1 MNYLSFEQ
9 LTLELQN
16 QAIYRDIAAKQIL
29 VQQGEIAD
37 SIYFLLSGQIR
48 LATFTEERI
57 INHYF
62 VQAGESF
69 DETALFSDIYGY
81 SAIADVP
88 SRVAAIDKE
97 IFRQALDNNPELV
110 NRYINQLV
118 YRYKKVK
125 TLLELR
131 SIRSARERLLQYLV
145 RYKEPNNQTVV
156 LPRPLK
162 YLAIELGLSAEAL
175 YRTISLLQSEGVITR
190 KQRTMTL
197 NEDQ

>member
-69 DETALFSDIYGY
+69 DETALFSDIYSC